1 MASTF
6 TMKPIG
12 IVHSCYPE
20 KFGIPRQPGL
30 VSAAKAHIEML
41 PPYNQIDAFRG
52 LEDFSHV
59 WVLFLFDKTQ
69 REEFV
74 PMVRP
79 PRLGGDKK
87 LGVFATRATYRPN
100 SIGLSVIK
108 FVGIRHPQ
116 NGVLFIDLEGVDL
129 LDKTPVLDIKPYLP
143 YADQVPNALG
153 GFAPEKP
160 EQLIAVTFS
169 PEAQSR
175 VTQEI
180 GRTHITELQD
190 LIADTLKTDIRPAY
204 KKGTEDG
211 KEYGLAVH
219 HLYVRWKFVDTHNIL
234 VFEVKD
240 RKKHEAER
248 KEQQQQREEG
258 QEGVVGTSNKR
269 KKSCND
275 SRVSIHHSNSVSV
288 SSSSVSID
296 NHDCFSGGG
305 DSCE

>member
-1 MASTF
+1 MADSIS
-6 TMKPIG
+6 MKPIG

-108 FVGIRHPQ
+108 FAGIRHPQ
-116 NGVLFIDLEGVDL
+116 NGVLFIDLEG
-129 LDKTPVLDIKPYLP
+129 
-143 YADQVPNALG
+143 
-153 GFAPEKP
+153 
-160 EQLIAVTFS
+160 LI
-169 PEAQSR
+169 Q
-175 VTQEI
+175 
-180 GRTHITELQD
+180 
-190 LIADTLKTDIRPAY
+190 
-204 KKGTEDG
+204 
-211 KEYGLAVH
+211 
-219 HLYVRWKFVDTHNIL
+219 
-234 VFEVKD
+234 
-240 RKKHEAER
+240 
-248 KEQQQQREEG
+248 
-258 QEGVVGTSNKR
+258 
-269 KKSCND
+269 
-275 SRVSIHHSNSVSV
+275 
-288 SSSSVSID
+288 
-296 NHDCFSGGG
+296 
-305 DSCE
+305 